1 MFGLLVTPKPLM
13 DESFYGYLY
22 RLAHANG
29 LAGLEVVAMHRS
41 CMAAG
46 QKEWVKI
53 HSSLSWL
60 LSVEELLHPATEAI
74 KAWSPQHRK
83 CCSQCLEES
92 QHWRDLWDLTLV
104 TCCPVHK
111 NSLHDHCSVCGAQF
125 KPGVMATFEC
135 TECGTSL
142 SFGAR
147 SIRADPMALW
157 VTCEFERRL
166 RHAPTNSDPLSH
178 LTINEFHELAK
189 RFGVRESHSVL
200 DKPLKLA
207 GAGALA
213 VAIPLAT
220 AAGQILKD
228 WPHGF
233 WAFLDK
239 LAITRQA
246 VPGWKLGS
254 VFGQTYK
261 DIHSGLKGAA
271 FQFIR
276 DTFGRYVECRW
287 EGPLARRNRYLR
299 SDTITSHRWVSI
311 RAAAKKVNVPSALL
325 HRMVANGELPHRE
338 MKYPSGRNGLVV
350 DYLELTV
357 RAEQLK
363 HAVSL
368 EEAASCLSITKPRVR
383 QLLDA
388 GLLRSLGG
396 KPSPGERWWIDG
408 SSLINLGTALPC
420 PPMTDGLVSVTQL
433 AKLELPTKGS
443 FVELIASIQK
453 GKINA
458 YFVNPDDGIALGK
471 WLVPRYRISSIYR
484 NSPNLSVVEAAFLL
498 GIKQEVAYAL
508 IRSGLLTSY
517 PIRSGRRTAHC
528 VPQEAIREFN
538 QSFVLGPELARINKT
553 SLKSIPP
560 LMREH
565 GVLPVVGPG
574 VVGANCRQYV
584 WPRLMQ
590 IVGADVELTLGQ
602 SRTSA
607 NN

>member
-1 MFGLLVTPKPLM
+1 MFGLLITPKPVV
-13 DESFYGYLY
+13 DESLYGYLY

-29 LAGLEVVAMHRS
+29 LAGLEVIAMHRS
-41 CMAAG
+41 CVAAG
-46 QKEWVKI
+46 QAEWVQI
-53 HSSLSWL
+53 HSSVSWL
-60 LSVEELLHPATEAI
+60 LSVEELVHPATDAI
-74 KAWSPQHRK
+74 KVWSLQHRK

-92 QHWRDLWDLTLV
+92 QHWRALWDLTLA

-111 NSLHDHCSVCGAQF
+111 NSLQDHCSVCGAQF
-125 KPGVMATFEC
+125 KPGVMETFEC

-142 SFGAR
+142 SFGANP
-147 SIRADPMALW
+147 IRADSMALW

-166 RHAPTNSDPLSH
+166 RHRPTNSDPLSH

-213 VAIPLAT
+213 AAIPLAT

-246 VPGWKLGS
+246 VPGWKLRS

-271 FQFIR
+271 FQFVR
-276 DTFGRYVECRW
+276 NAFGRYVESRW
-287 EGPLARRNRYLR
+287 EGPLARRNRYLC

-311 RAAAKKVNVPSALL
+311 QAAAKKVNVPPALL
-325 HRMVANGELPHRE
+325 HRMVANGELSHRE
-338 MKYPSGRNGLVV
+338 MNYPSGRIGLVV
-350 DYLELTV
+350 DYSELTMC
-357 RAEQLK
+357 AEQLK

-368 EEAASCLSITKPRVR
+368 EEAADCLSITKPRVR
-383 QLLDA
+383 QLLGA
-388 GLLRSLGG
+388 GLLRPLGG
-396 KPSPGERWWIDG
+396 KPSPGEQWWIDG
-408 SSLINLGTALPC
+408 SSLSHLGTALPC
-420 PPMTDGLVSVTQL
+420 PPITDGLVSITQL

-443 FVELIASIQK
+443 FVELIASIQ
-453 GKINA
+453 GGEITA
-458 YFVNPDDGIALGK
+458 YVVNPDDDIALGK
-471 WLVPRYRISSIYR
+471 WLVPRCRITSIY
-484 NSPNLSVVEAAFLL
+484 SSDPNLSVVEAAFLL
-498 GIKQEVAYAL
+498 GVKQEVAYAL

-517 PIRSGRRTAHC
+517 PIRSGRRTAKC
-528 VPQEAIREFN
+528 VPQEAIRDFN

-553 SLKSIPP
+553 SLKSIPSI
-560 LMREH
+560 MREH
-565 GVLPVVGPG
+565 GVLPVAGPG

-584 WPRLMQ
+584 WPR
-590 IVGADVELTLGQ
+590 
-602 SRTSA
+602 
-607 NN
+607 